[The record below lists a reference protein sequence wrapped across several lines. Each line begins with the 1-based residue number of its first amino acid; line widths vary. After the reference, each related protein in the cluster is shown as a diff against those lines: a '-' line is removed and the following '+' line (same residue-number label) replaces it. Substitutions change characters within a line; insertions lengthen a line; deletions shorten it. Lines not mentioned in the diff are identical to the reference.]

1 MTVVKTY
8 LTWLKKKIMRKNELN
23 EVNEI
28 RKMMGLINE
37 VEENKV
43 IETIKIMVNN
53 LNPEMKNKLKLFSD
67 FNDNQKVMFFD
78 YMMANLNESK

>member
-1 MTVVKTY
+1 
-8 LTWLKKKIMRKNELN
+8 MRKNELN

-78 YMMANLNESK
+78 YMMANINEGK

>member
-1 MTVVKTY
+1 
-8 LTWLKKKIMRKNELN
+8 MRKNELN

>member
-1 MTVVKTY
+1 MK
-8 LTWLKKKIMRKNELN
+8 KNELN

-37 VEENKV
+37 QEENKV
-43 IETIKIMVNN
+43 IKTITQMVTS
-53 LNPEMKNKLKLFSD
+53 LDPEVKNKLKLFNN

-78 YMMANLNESK
+78 YMMANLNEGK

>member
-1 MTVVKTY
+1 MK
-8 LTWLKKKIMRKNELN
+8 KNELN

-37 VEENKV
+37 QEENKV
-43 IETIKIMVNN
+43 IETISQMVTSID
-53 LNPEMKNKLKLFSD
+53 PEMKNKLKLFSD

-78 YMMANLNESK
+78 YMMANINEGK

>member
-1 MTVVKTY
+1 MK
-8 LTWLKKKIMRKNELN
+8 KNELN

-37 VEENKV
+37 QEENKV
-43 IETIKIMVNN
+43 INTISQMVTS
-53 LNPEMKNKLKLFSD
+53 LDPEVKNKLKLFNN

-78 YMMANLNESK
+78 YMMANLNEGK